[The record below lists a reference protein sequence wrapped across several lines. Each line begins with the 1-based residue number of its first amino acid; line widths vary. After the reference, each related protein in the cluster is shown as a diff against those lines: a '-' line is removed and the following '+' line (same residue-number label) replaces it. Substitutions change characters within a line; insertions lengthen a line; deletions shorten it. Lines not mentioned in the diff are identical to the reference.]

1 MGLHKSDGIA
11 ATVIGVSAA
20 IALWGEVGREWLR
33 YDRAAIADGEV
44 WRLVTGHLVHLGPAH
59 FLMNAAGLGLVWFLF
74 AREFDARGWLAIL
87 FAVVAGI
94 SAGFWFLDP
103 ELAWYVGLS
112 GLLHGM
118 LAAGIVAGLPGRRRE
133 AVILAVLVAAKL
145 VWEQLAGP
153 LPGSEETA
161 GGNVI
166 VNAHLYGTL
175 AGAVTGAIMRRVGQ
189 QKE

>member
-1 MGLHKSDGIA
+1 M
-11 ATVIGVSAA
+11 IGVSAA

-175 AGAVTGAIMRRVGQ
+175 AGAVAGAIMRRLGQ
-189 QKE
+189 QKK